1 MNFDRIARLA
11 AIVLM
16 AVLALPVHAQP
27 SDLQRS
33 GLDEVVQRNADIR
46 SEGVRMSAKLYYAK
60 ALEGHALP
68 TIIMSHGWGGTAAML
83 RAQATA
89 FAAAGYLVIAFDYRG
104 WGESD
109 SKVILAGPTPEASQK
124 NGQRFTAEVLELRE
138 MVDPLD
144 QAEDIFNVIHWAM
157 GERMVDGSRI
167 GLWGTSFSGGLVVY
181 VAARDPRVKALVS
194 QVGYMGQPIDRF
206 SAPSLSAAYTSGTAR
221 AHGELGY
228 PAPRAREIGNLQ
240 GAPIRE
246 KFLRYAPVED
256 VSKIKACAM
265 LFIVAEN
272 EELFDNKQHA
282 ELAYQR
288 AAEPKRYVLIPN
300 ISHYGIYREAREQ
313 ATRLAI
319 QWFDEHLKH

>member
-1 MNFDRIARLA
+1 MNIDRIGRLA

-16 AVLALPVHAQP
+16 AAFALPVRAQS
-27 SDLQRS
+27 SDLQGN
-33 GLDEVVQRNADIR
+33 GLDEVVQRNADVR
-46 SEGVRMSAKLYYAK
+46 SEGVRMSAKLYYPK
-60 ALEGHALP
+60 ALEGNALP

-83 RAQATA
+83 RGQATA
-89 FAAAGYLVIAFDYRG
+89 FAAAGYFVIAFDYRG

-109 SKVILAGPTPEASQK
+109 SKVILARPAPEASQK

-157 GERMVDGSRI
+157 GERMVDVTRI
-167 GLWGTSFSGGLVVY
+167 GLWGTSFSGGLIVY

-206 SAPSLSAAYTSGTAR
+206 SAPGLSAAYTSGTAR
-221 AHGELGY
+221 ARGELSY

-256 VSKIKACAM
+256 VSKVKGCAM
-265 LFIVAEN
+265 LFIAAEN

-282 ELAYQR
+282 ALAFQR
-288 AAEPKRYVLIPN
+288 AAEPKRYVVIPN
-300 ISHYGIYREAREQ
+300 ISHYGIYGEAHEQ

-319 QWFDEHLKH
+319 EWFDEHLKH